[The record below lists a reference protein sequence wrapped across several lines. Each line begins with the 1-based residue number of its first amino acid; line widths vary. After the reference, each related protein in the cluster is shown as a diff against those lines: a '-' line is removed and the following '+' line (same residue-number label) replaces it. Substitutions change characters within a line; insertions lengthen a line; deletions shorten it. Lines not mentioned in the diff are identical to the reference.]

1 MNSTNYQTTKAE
13 PDASSMIETFRA
25 IGYSMETAIA
35 DIMDNSISAGAKN
48 IWLNYDWKGE
58 NTIIRIKDDGY
69 GMNGEELIQAMR
81 PGSRHPLEERSSKDL
96 GRFGL
101 GLKTASFSQ
110 TRKFSVLS
118 KKEGYNPVYWAWDLD
133 HVNKVSSWELIQYI
147 PSSDLFPE
155 IESMNSGTSVIW
167 YCLDRTLKG
176 TVSDDK
182 EAMGKFM
189 EIMEKV
195 KFHLE
200 MVFHRFIEQGKIII
214 WVQDR
219 KVEAWDPFL
228 KGKKGL
234 QISSEEFFGDNM
246 VNVKGYVLPHKSKLT
261 EQEFKRAAGPKG
273 WNEQQGFYI
282 YRNQRLLVAGDWLG
296 MFQKEEH
303 NKLCRILIDLP
314 NTIDDKWQIDIK
326 KSVARPP
333 IKVRSQL
340 KAYAKSTR
348 SNAVEVYRYKG
359 KVLKR
364 KYKSTFIPVWQDE
377 KRRGKL
383 CYKINREHPVIS
395 SLTDNPTKVELNRL
409 LHLLEETVPISSIT
423 IKEALDKENYITP
436 FENIGHN
443 QLKEMISEMVTQL
456 TLQGK
461 SLEDATSIILTIEPF
476 DQYPEYV
483 CKLIDHI

>member
-1 MNSTNYQTTKAE
+1 MKTAKAE
-13 PDASSMIETFRA
+13 PDAGAMIETFRA

-35 DIMDNSISAGAKN
+35 DIMDNSLSAGAKN

-58 NTIIRIKDDGY
+58 DTTIRIKDDGF

-81 PGSRHPLEERSSKDL
+81 PGSRHPLEERTSKDL

-118 KKEGYNPVYWAWDLD
+118 KKKDYNVVYWAWDLD
-133 HVNKVSSWELIQYI
+133 YVNKVRSWELIQYC
-147 PSSDLFPE
+147 PNADPLTE
-155 IESMNSGTSVIW
+155 IESMCSGTSVIW

-176 TVSDDK
+176 TVSEDK

-189 EIMEKV
+189 EIMERV

-200 MVFHRFIEQGKIII
+200 MVFHRYIEQGKITI
-214 WVQDR
+214 WFQDR
-219 KVEAWDPFL
+219 KIEAWDPFL
-228 KGKKGL
+228 KGTKGL
-234 QISSEEFFGDNM
+234 QVSSEELFANNL

-340 KAYAKSTR
+340 KAYAKNVR
-348 SNAVEVYRYKG
+348 SSAVEVYRYKG
-359 KVLKR
+359 KILKR
-364 KYKSTFIPVWQDE
+364 KYNSTFTPVWQDE

-383 CYKINREHPVIS
+383 CYKINREHPIIS
-395 SLTDNPTKVELNRL
+395 SLLENPTKIELQKL
-409 LHLLEETVPISSIT
+409 LRLLEETVPISSIT
-423 IKEALDKENYITP
+423 IQEALDKENYITP
-436 FENIGHN
+436 FENVGHA
-443 QLKEMISEMVTQL
+443 QLKEMIENMIGNL
-456 TLQGK
+456 TGQGK
-461 SLEDATSIILTIEPF
+461 SLEESTSVILTIDPF

-483 CKLIDHI
+483 SNLIDQL